1 MNQLEEIQIKLNKIS
16 DKIDQIKFITPQ
28 KIKSIL
34 TPQEID
40 ILNIYFYNFQDAISA
55 LEAKVITLHDK
66 IVVRDEKGQRIETTV
81 GRIIFNEAVRKA
93 LA

>member
-1 MNQLEEIQIKLNKIS
+1 MITSNTNLITANQN
-16 DKIDQIKFITPQ
+16 
-28 KIKSIL
+28 
-34 TPQEID
+34 
-40 ILNIYFYNFQDAISA
+40 AISA

-66 IVVRDEKGQRIETTV
+66 IVVRDEKGKRIETTV

>member
-1 MNQLEEIQIKLNKIS
+1 MAQNFGYVRSCAVTPRLYLGNVSKNAEEIK
-16 DKIDQIKFITPQ
+16 
-28 KIKSIL
+28 
-34 TPQEID
+34 
-40 ILNIYFYNFQDAISA
+40 DAISA

-66 IVVRDEKGQRIETTV
+66 IVVRDEKGKRIETTV